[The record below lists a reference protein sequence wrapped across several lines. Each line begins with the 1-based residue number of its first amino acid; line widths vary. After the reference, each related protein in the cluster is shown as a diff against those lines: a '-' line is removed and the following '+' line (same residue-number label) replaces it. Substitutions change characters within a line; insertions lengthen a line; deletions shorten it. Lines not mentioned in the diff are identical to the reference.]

1 MTVPDIINN
10 VLAGGL
16 LGSLGQG
23 IRLAVGLKKL
33 NAENTKNKTESVASE
48 PISSGRMIL
57 SVFIGFIAGAIGMLI
72 KGPDI
77 STAGNFSQESIV
89 TIIAIGYSGADF
101 IEGVFNTY
109 LTKFSSTTTVANP
122 TETTEIV
129 AKKVTTGVVVAED
142 QTAKINDPNED
153 IVG

>member
-1 MTVPDIINN
+1 MTIIDIINN

-33 NAENTKNKTESVASE
+33 NAENTKNQSDNIATD

-57 SVFIGFIAGAIGMLI
+57 SVFIGFIAGAIGMLV
-72 KGPDI
+72 KGSSLAKDGDF
-77 STAGNFSQESIV
+77 STESIV

-109 LTKFSSTTTVANP
+109 LTKFSSGTTTA
-122 TETTEIV
+122 TETTEIS
-129 AKKVTTGVVVAED
+129 AKKVITGSVGND
-142 QTAKINDPNED
+142 KQDAKINNPDED

>member
-1 MTVPDIINN
+1 MTITDIINN

-33 NAENTKNKTESVASE
+33 NAENTKNQSDNVATE

-57 SVFIGFIAGAIGMLI
+57 SVFIGFIAGAIGMLV
-72 KGPDI
+72 KGSSLAKDGDF
-77 STAGNFSQESIV
+77 STESIV

-109 LTKFSSTTTVANP
+109 LTKFSSSTTTA
-122 TETTEIV
+122 TETTAV
-129 AKKVTTGVVVAED
+129 SVKKVITGPVEGDD
-142 QTAKINDPNED
+142 QDAKINNPDED

>member
-1 MTVPDIINN
+1 MTITDIINN

-33 NAENTKNKTESVASE
+33 NAENTKNQSDNVATE

-57 SVFIGFIAGAIGMLI
+57 SVFIGFIAGAIGMLV
-72 KGPDI
+72 KGSSLAKDGDF
-77 STAGNFSQESIV
+77 STESIV
-89 TIIAIGYSGADF
+89 TIIAIGYSGSDF

-109 LTKFSSTTTVANP
+109 LTKFSSSTTTA
-122 TETTEIV
+122 TETTAV
-129 AKKVTTGVVVAED
+129 SVKKVITGPVEGDD
-142 QTAKINDPNED
+142 QDAKINNPDED